1 MDKENLLCHKLSS
14 FVQIVS
20 EPQLHFHQSLFWWG
34 FFFWFHDWSSRPF
47 TLLFVPCHANVSQ
60 ATLTMERS
68 KVKRDILNGA
78 FSEDCFVIYF
88 MTEQRFNI
96 MSHIATCCAKQRTLP
111 VEKLI
116 KQRSLLFHT
125 WKQRPPLCIRQRR
138 QSPRQIDSPQMRY
151 TEKSAFLSS
160 CNAK

>member
-1 MDKENLLCHKLSS
+1 
-14 FVQIVS
+14 
-20 EPQLHFHQSLFWWG
+20 
-34 FFFWFHDWSSRPF
+34 
-47 TLLFVPCHANVSQ
+47 
-60 ATLTMERS
+60 MERS

-125 WKQRPPLCIRQRR
+125 
-138 QSPRQIDSPQMRY
+138 
-151 TEKSAFLSS
+151 
-160 CNAK
+160 